1 MKHAGLDADAADKE
15 RMEYYFP
22 VTQLPDIIL
31 PLAVNG
37 IAGIV
42 RSKAAPETLMRSIR
56 TELASFDSGR
66 AVGSEQLM
74 TDAIAVSLAPRRFS
88 LIVLGAF
95 AVMALVLSL
104 IGTYGMVAY
113 FVSQRTNEIGVRM
126 ALGAQPRDI
135 FYGVLQEGGKLGLT
149 GVVIGLAGAAALT
162 RLMTSFLFGI
172 SPTDVVT
179 FASAAILFFVL
190 TLLACYIPARRAV
203 RVDPM
208 TALRC
213 D

>member
-1 MKHAGLDADAADKE
+1 
-15 RMEYYFP
+15 
-22 VTQLPDIIL
+22 
-31 PLAVNG
+31 
-37 IAGIV
+37 
-42 RSKAAPETLMRSIR
+42 
-56 TELASFDSGR
+56 
-66 AVGSEQLM
+66 M
-74 TDAIAVSLAPRRFS
+74 TDAIAGSLAPRRFS
-88 LIVLGAF
+88 LVVLGAF

-104 IGTYGMVAY
+104 IGIYGMVAY

-135 FYGVLQEGGKLGLT
+135 FYGVLQEGGKLGLI